1 MLVLSRKSGQRVMIG
16 NDVVV
21 SILEVRGSTIRLGIE
36 APRSLPVHREEVLL
50 REAPDTAELIA
61 VELAC

>member
-16 NDVVV
+16 NDVIV
-21 SILEVRGSTIRLGIE
+21 SIVEVRGSTIRVGIE
-36 APRSLPVHREEVLL
+36 APRSVPVHREEVLL
-50 REAPDTAELIA
+50 RERVDVEEPLA

>member
-16 NDVVV
+16 NDIIV
-21 SILEVRGSTIRLGIE
+21 SIIEVRGSTIRLGIE

-50 REAPDTAELIA
+50 REASDTTELLA